1 MAPPS
6 VALETGSHFWRRW
19 WFLALATA
27 TGASAMAAFAR
38 ARHDRLN
45 VLRESENRF
54 RTLAQTASDAIV
66 TINEQSRIVFVNP
79 AAEKIFGY
87 TRDEMLGAALTMLMP
102 EAFRLRHEAGFAR
115 YRQTGQRNISWN
127 AISLPGVRK
136 DGHQIPL
143 EISFGEFTRN
153 GQRFFTGIAR
163 DVTERQHAEEA
174 LRRSREERLAE
185 LERVRRLIAKDL
197 HDDVGSTLTRI
208 ALLSEV
214 VRRQVGGLDASQEKP
229 LSSIAGLSRELVDAM
244 SDIVWAINPDKD
256 HLSDL
261 SQRMRHFVSDVCTAR
276 EIAFRFRT
284 PTPDHDIAVVAHVR
298 RDVFLIFKEAV
309 NNMVKHSACS
319 EAELE
324 FRADQEHLLL
334 RISDNGRGF
343 DVAAMPAGH
352 GLRSIHERTGGL
364 GGHLDV
370 LSQPG
375 RGTVL
380 TLTIPLGNHTQ
391 SNRGI
396 HVTASHPASPHEYA
410 VTEPHTER

>member
-1 MAPPS
+1 MAPPA

-19 WFLALATA
+19 WFLELATA

-38 ARHDRLN
+38 ARHERLK

-66 TINEQSRIVFVNP
+66 TIDEQSRIVFVNP

-87 TRDEMLGAALTMLMP
+87 TRDEMLGAELTMLMP
-102 EAFRLRHEAGFAR
+102 EAFRSRHEAGFAR
-115 YRQTGQRNISWN
+115 YRQTGQRNISWK

-185 LERVRRLIAKDL
+185 LEHVRRLIAKDL

-208 ALLSEV
+208 ALLTEV

-284 PTPDHDIAVVAHVR
+284 PTPDHDIGAHR
-298 RDVFLIFKEAV
+298 HQSR
-309 NNMVKHSACS
+309 H
-319 EAELE
+319 
-324 FRADQEHLLL
+324 H
-334 RISDNGRGF
+334 RG
-343 DVAAMPAGH
+343 
-352 GLRSIHERTGGL
+352 
-364 GGHLDV
+364 
-370 LSQPG
+370 
-375 RGTVL
+375 
-380 TLTIPLGNHTQ
+380 
-391 SNRGI
+391 
-396 HVTASHPASPHEYA
+396 
-410 VTEPHTER
+410 

>member
-1 MAPPS
+1 MVPAT
-6 VALETGSHFWRRW
+6 VAFETQSPIWRRW
-19 WFLALATA
+19 WFFALATA
-27 TGASAMAAFAR
+27 TGASAIAAFAR
-38 ARHDRLN
+38 ARHERMK

-54 RTLAQTASDAIV
+54 RTLAETASDAIV
-66 TINEQSRIVFVNP
+66 TIDEQSRIVFVNR

-87 TRDEMLGAALTMLMP
+87 TRDEMLGAELTMLMP
-102 EAFRLRHEAGFAR
+102 DTFRSRHEAGFAR
-115 YRQTGQRNISWN
+115 YRQTGQRNISWE

-153 GQRFFTGIAR
+153 NRRFFTGIAR
-163 DVTERQHAEEA
+163 DVTERKRAEEA

-185 LERVRRLIAKDL
+185 LEQVRALIAKDL

-214 VRRQVGGLDASQEKP
+214 VRRQVGGRDASQEEP

-244 SDIVWAINPDKD
+244 SDIVWAINPSKD

-276 EIAFRFRT
+276 EIAFHFRT

-298 RDVFLIFKEAV
+298 REVFLIFKEAV
-309 NNMVKHSACS
+309 NNMVRHSACS

-324 FRADQEHLLL
+324 FRADDERLLL

-343 DVAAMPAGH
+343 DVAAVPAGH
-352 GLRSIHERTGGL
+352 GLRSMHERTQRL
-364 GGHLDV
+364 GGHLKV

-375 RGTVL
+375 HGTTL
-380 TLTIPLGNHTQ
+380 TFTIPLGNHVQ
-391 SNRGI
+391 PGPGEVSRSSVPRMNMR
-396 HVTASHPASPHEYA
+396 
-410 VTEPHTER
+410 